1 MPVNQR
7 EHLYL
12 KNEIGESRV
21 FHLDRGI
28 DENTKDTDR
37 IRYYRNQKDRL
48 YQNYQTF
55 QHERVIRHQNRTIE
69 LPVHIDYVQIAFL
82 EIFNSDLANK
92 FERSFGLKV
101 VSFSNLNQDVIFAIS
116 DIMRFRENFIRLLNL
131 FYNSQ
136 GDELPN
142 ECKYLTLIDHF
153 RFLTTERIAPYRCS
167 ENVILHFVDNS
178 LISHDFSIIKEALI
192 SFMRDSNINYDEI
205 APDSLFQIASIPLD
219 LLKSLIDNFDIIQ
232 KVQNLRTLHIRPNAV
247 GDPELVVGLNIEVD
261 PDAPIIGIIDTGIS
275 STGFM
280 QEFICEEG
288 LDLTNPDNPQ
298 PYSIETD
305 HGTTVATL
313 ASFGWDY
320 FNNPTENLRADAR
333 VFSIKAQ
340 SGETSAINLF
350 KIVDAIKR
358 THQEYGI
365 RIFNLSLNVGG
376 KEYNSEISEYA
387 YLLDELAYI
396 NDILIFI
403 STGNLPIEDVIEIQR
418 VRQDAFTDPTTRN
431 FLTYPNHFY
440 NPNKVSE
447 AHLCVFSNL
456 CEPAESMN
464 NITVGAL
471 AHNLLDESDR
481 TDLSLR
487 KEHPAFY
494 TRKYYIDHTKTINN
508 TRFKKNQINKN
519 LFKPDI
525 MMPGGDVLSR
535 NSNMHVIGVDSGNLY
550 YKRSSGTSY
559 ATPLA
564 ANLAAKIVKKYPQIR
579 MQTVKALMINSS
591 TALQSGY
598 LDSLIQDLKQECTL
612 QPLVQLSRSE
622 KSALSKKY
630 SADRLNS
637 FISGHGMP
645 DITKCLFSNEK
656 NVTLVVEDSIFYDSH
671 KVINLNI
678 PHYLYEHKK
687 NVALKITSTLCYKF
701 APVLDNPL
709 AYNPVHISF
718 NVGNSILK
726 NDHNGNAIEYAEC
739 RKNRDND
746 RIAIKSN
753 FFSWSDDF
761 FPASNKLF
769 SNVQKFS
776 ENISASELQKVE
788 GQISIIMR
796 CTGRHDA
803 IFAAKVQKEHEF
815 SLVFCI
821 EETFCEG
828 LEHKDLYT
836 EISLVNTLEV
846 IAEARADAEIEN
858 QRTSL
863 H

>member
-1 MPVNQR
+1 MPENQR

-12 KNEIGESRV
+12 KNEVGESRV
-21 FHLDRGI
+21 FHLERGM
-28 DENTKDTDR
+28 DDSTEDTDR
-37 IRYYRNQKDRL
+37 DRHYRSQKDRL
-48 YQNYQTF
+48 HENFQTF
-55 QHERVIRHQNRTIE
+55 QHEREIRHQNRTIE
-69 LPVHIDYVQIAFL
+69 LPAHIDYVEIAFF

-92 FERSFGLKV
+92 FERNFGLKV
-101 VSFSNLNQDVIFAIS
+101 VSFSNFNQDVIFAIS
-116 DIMRFRENFIRLLNL
+116 DNRRFRENFVRLLNL

-136 GDELPN
+136 GDVLPN
-142 ECKYLTLIDHF
+142 ECKLLTLID
-153 RFLTTERIAPYRCS
+153 RFHCLTTERIAPYRCS

-178 LISHDFSIIKEALI
+178 LIPRDFEIIKNELI
-192 SFMRDSNINYDEI
+192 SFMRERNINYVEI

-219 LLKSLIDNFDIIQ
+219 LLKTLIDNFDIIQ
-232 KVQNLRTLHIRPNAV
+232 KVQSLRTLHIRPNAV
-247 GDPELVVGLNIEVD
+247 GDPELVVGLNVD
-261 PDAPIIGIIDTGIS
+261 VEPNVPIIGIIDTGIS
-275 STGFM
+275 SIGFM
-280 QEFICEEG
+280 QEIICDSG

-320 FNNPTENLRADAR
+320 FNNPSEDLRADAR

-340 SGETSAINLF
+340 SGETSVINLF
-350 KIVDAIKR
+350 KIVNAIKR
-358 THQEYGI
+358 ANQEYGI

-387 YLLDELAYI
+387 YLLDELAYN

-403 STGNLPIEDVIEIQR
+403 STGNLPIEDINEIGR
-418 VRQDAFTDPTTRN
+418 VRQDAFTDPATRN

-440 NPNKVSE
+440 NPNKISE

-456 CEPAESMN
+456 CEPSESMN

-471 AHNLLDESDR
+471 ADNLVDERDL
-481 TDLSLR
+481 TDLSLS
-487 KEHPAFY
+487 KNHPAFY
-494 TRKYYIDHTKTINN
+494 TRKYHIDHTKTINN

-525 MMPGGDVLSR
+525 MMPGGDVVSDR
-535 NSNMHVIGVDSGNLY
+535 SKMQVIGVDSGNLH

-564 ANLAAKIVKKYPQIR
+564 ANLASKIVKKYPEIK

-591 TALQSGY
+591 TSLQSGY
-598 LDSLIQDLKQECTL
+598 LDNLIQDLKQECSL
-612 QPLVQLSRSE
+612 QPLELLSRSE

-630 SADRLNS
+630 SAERLNS
-637 FISGHGMP
+637 FISGHGTP

-656 NVTLVVEDSIFYDSH
+656 MVTLVIEDSIFYDSH

-678 PHYLYEHKK
+678 PHYLYEHTKSI
-687 NVALKITSTLCYKF
+687 ALKITATLCYKF
-701 APVLDNPL
+701 DPVLDNPL

-718 NVGNSILK
+718 NIGNSILK
-726 NDHNGNAIEYAEC
+726 NDHNGNAMKYAEC

-761 FPASNKLF
+761 YPASSKLF

-776 ENISASELQKVE
+776 ENISALELQKVE
-788 GQISIIMR
+788 GQISIIVR

-803 IFAAKVQKEHEF
+803 TLSARVQKEHEF

-821 EETFCEG
+821 EETYCEE
-828 LEHKDLYT
+828 LEDKDLYS
-836 EISLVNTLEV
+836 EISLVNTLEA

-858 QRTSL
+858 
-863 H
+863 